1 MEACQA
7 HEREPGDLSRAAR
20 ESVPEFVPDP
30 LDRMVMLAECPAY
43 RRNAANFYPLL
54 VVATANL

>member
-30 LDRMVMLAECPAY
+30 LDRMVMSVEYPAY
-43 RRNAANFYPLL
+43 RRNAANFNPLSS
-54 VVATANL
+54 V